1 MARRYTNG
9 YKARSPLTD
18 AFQAKGLGAPDFAL
32 FCMLPTLHPSAAN
45 THALALSTGPCRH
58 SCAHVVAR
66 AGDFASL
73 YQKPRD
79 GDCERLFLPG
89 LRASNVWYGHELSVC
104 WMQTELPP
112 GFAEQMKA
120 AELAQSY
127 EESGWVRTAS
137 PPRTLRAPAQLSV
150 HTTSLAPSPTLLCV
164 CLLSRVCRAQAFVE
178 ATISAGLKVGK
189 RRLDLAKRTKQAMEY
204 AYGGKWSPDS
214 MLESVCATERFLPLL
229 PDEVK
234 RRLEHEKTFTSKADV
249 GVVDE
254 LYRFFF
260 YNAARFATRLD
271 FHGLV
276 QGEKDVQQLVGVLP
290 SFASLTTL
298 DLSSNRMG
306 AAGAREIAAYVK
318 GNAVLKTLDT
328 RHNGISDEAAQ
339 ELASAVLS
347 SSSLELFSEVPI
359 TELRADKQV
368 MRNLINKSLGPTE
381 AFVIAELVA
390 GTSHLNVIA
399 LDEFPLPLKQLRGT
413 DPAKAI
419 DLSGKGLSVLSA
431 IVIAKLLEFNSVV
444 KSIDLR
450 DNSFRAEGWCAIFH
464 TLRKSKRSKIESWD
478 LRGEQVNSKTAKALA
493 QYISAAPFL
502 TSLDLSN
509 DAPKVKAG
517 AKVEVKAFASRRI
530 SSEALTL
537 RTGRRTSRSTLDID
551 LLDFF
556 SVGAEVPSIGIGASG
571 AKALA
576 GALAKG
582 KSILI
587 SLDLS
592 NNSIGEAGAEALARA
607 FLSGRLTLTLLNLQ
621 CNDIGPKGAKALANA
636 LASGEV
642 ALRFITLDT
651 LALPVGQLRGTEP
664 VEMLDLSSK
673 GLGVLSAI
681 LIAKL
686 IEYNTALTSL
696 DLNNNAIGAPGTQA
710 LMEALASG
718 RAVLTSLNLFGN
730 CIGNDG
736 VVAIADALQSG
747 ESVFNLLVSP
757 KQVSV

>member
-1 MARRYTNG
+1 MKGDIEGRSY
-9 YKARSPLTD
+9 SPLTA
-18 AFQAKGLGAPDFAL
+18 AFQANGLGTPDFAL
-32 FCMLPTLHPSAAN
+32 FCTRARASRTHARTCALHRPLPTTLRNA
-45 THALALSTGPCRH
+45 
-58 SCAHVVAR
+58 AR

-73 YQKPRD
+73 YQEPRVSPY
-79 GDCERLFLPG
+79 GDILDRLFLSG
-89 LRASNVWYGHELSVC
+89 LRASGMWYGHELSVC

-127 EESGWVRTAS
+127 DDSGWVRTAS
-137 PPRTLRAPAQLSV
+137 SPRTLRAPAQLPV
-150 HTTSLAPSPTLLCV
+150 HAASLAPSPILLCV

-249 GVVDE
+249 GVVTE
-254 LYRFFF
+254 FYRSFF
-260 YNAARFATRLD
+260 YSAARFATRLD
-271 FHGLV
+271 FHGVV
-276 QGEKDVQQLVGVLP
+276 QGEKDVQQLFGVLP
-290 SFASLTTL
+290 GFASLTAL

-306 AAGAREIAAYVK
+306 AAGAMEIAAYVK

-328 RHNGISDEAAQ
+328 RHNDISDEAAQ
-339 ELASAVLS
+339 ELASAVLR

-359 TELRADKQV
+359 AELRADKRA
-368 MRNLINKSLGPTE
+368 MRNMINKSLGPTE

-517 AKVEVKAFASRRI
+517 AKVEVNAFASRRI

-621 CNDIGPKGAKALANA
+621 CNDIGPKGATA
-636 LASGEV
+636 LASALASSEV
-642 ALRFITLDT
+642 EPALRFITLDT
-651 LALPVGQLRGTEP
+651 VALPVRQLRGIEP
-664 VEMLDLSSK
+664 VEMLDFSSK
-673 GLGVLSAI
+673 RLGVLSAI
-681 LIAKL
+681 MIAKL
-686 IEYNTALTSL
+686 IECNKALTSL
-696 DLNNNAIGAPGTQA
+696 DLNNNAIGAPGAQA
-710 LMEALASG
+710 LIEALASG

-730 CIGNDG
+730 AIGNDG
-736 VVAIADALQSG
+736 AIAIADALQSG